1 MQTHR
6 AANRRKSSPSSR
18 RTRRGRRELT
28 KKKDIFTDRKCA
40 TPPTRF
46 FRRYVQNI
54 IRRYGIDRGLN
65 FVLPRLG
72 HQLSSEDSSDPVRV
86 EWLQDV
92 EWHRDFMDSGLY
104 DVYDLHGVWNQTAL
118 RNLFFKSSKKSIMLL
133 TAHSFQTVVG
143 PPSQVFHHPPRPLR
157 RLRERIRV
165 LQGRFSH
172 GTLDGGTHRKVSQNN
187 I

>member
-40 TPPTRF
+40 TPPTRL

-86 EWLQDV
+86 EWLQEV
-92 EWHRDFMDSGLY
+92 EWHRDFMESGLY

-118 RNLFFKSSKKSIMLL
+118 RKFFFQKFKKINYVSDSAFVSDSCWAPKPSLSPSSE
-133 TAHSFQTVVG
+133 TPQT
-143 PPSQVFHHPPRPLR
+143 PSRADTSSTGSVQSRDSR
-157 RLRERIRV
+157 WRN
-165 LQGRFSH
+165 S
-172 GTLDGGTHRKVSQNN
+172 
-187 I
+187 

>member
-28 KKKDIFTDRKCA
+28 KKRIFLQIENAQLRQLA
-40 TPPTRF
+40 F

-86 EWLQDV
+86 EWLQEV

-118 RNLFFKSSKKSIMLL
+118 RKFFFQKFKKINYVSDSAFVSDSCWAPKPNLSPSSE
-133 TAHSFQTVVG
+133 TPQT
-143 PPSQVFHHPPRPLR
+143 PSRADTSSTESVQSRDSR
-157 RLRERIRV
+157 WRN
-165 LQGRFSH
+165 S
-172 GTLDGGTHRKVSQNN
+172 
-187 I
+187 